1 MNFNKI
7 YTVEYENSE
16 LKCLTNNGKI
26 LKNSISRSWP
36 FGNSKHKQAQIEA
49 FKKAKGFGSYFLSAE
64 YIIICS

>member
-36 FGNSKHKQAQIEA
+36 FGNSKHKQAQKED
-49 FKKAKGFGSYFLSAE
+49 FKKAKGFGSYFLSA
-64 YIIICS
+64 